1 MAATNVEDRKAIA
14 SIAAHAAHA
23 KHGSQAMTQKA
34 RDAFNN
40 KFEQEV
46 DPEGV
51 LPPAERAKRAEHAR
65 IAHMQQLAYKAVKAR
80 RAKAAAKQGGV
91 AA

>member
-1 MAATNVEDRKAIA
+1 
-14 SIAAHAAHA
+14 
-23 KHGSQAMTQKA
+23 MTQKA

-40 KFEQEV
+40 KFEHEV
-46 DPEGV
+46 DPDGI

-65 IAHMQQLAYKAVKAR
+65 KAYMQGLALKAVRAR
-80 RAKAAAKQGGV
+80 RAKAAAEQGGV